1 MSSISKNYK
10 NIINEIKKY
19 EKDFCKTSENVK
31 LIAVSKTFPKENIE
45 KIIRLGQRIFGENK
59 VQEAALKWPQLK
71 QQFNNIELHLI
82 GGLQSNKVKLALDTF
97 DVIQTIDREKVVLK
111 IKDYYQKSENCK
123 NHKFFV
129 QVNTGNELQKNGL
142 EITKTKEFVKWC
154 VGDNKLN
161 VVGLMCIPPVEE
173 NSSIHFKTLRSLA
186 NDCALTDLSMGM
198 SGDFVEAI
206 KNGATHVRIGSGIF
220 GQRA

>member
-1 MSSISKNYK
+1 MFNTEKFNDVIKILEKSSKSTKIVAISKNHALK
-10 NIINEIKKY
+10 SVLEAINHGVY
-19 EKDFCKTSENVK
+19 
-31 LIAVSKTFPKENIE
+31 
-45 KIIRLGQRIFGENK
+45 IFGENR
-59 VQEAALKWPQLK
+59 VQEAEEKFLKIK
-71 QQFNNIELHLI
+71 QKNPKIELHLT
-82 GGLQSNKVKLALDTF
+82 GPLQSNKVKLALDTF